1 MKRAILFPGQG
12 AHIPKDFN
20 KSYFVEES
28 NIKPQMDII
37 LYELEL
43 LEALKML
50 NIDFHATAGLSL
62 GAFTALYYS
71 GVLTKES
78 LYQLVRQR
86 SQIMYDNRN
95 IDCGMSAI
103 IGLSESDVNEVCK
116 ELSVKNN
123 QLVTIANYNA
133 PNHFVISG
141 QIDTLLIA
149 ETELKN
155 LGAIIMPLD
164 IEDAYHTRLMSNA
177 NDQFISILD
186 SVELNPIQVPYVSNV
201 TGEYVSDI
209 QDLRLLLNEHM
220 VRKVLWSK
228 IIKTML
234 ESGIEEFV
242 EVGPGHTLSTL
253 VKKIESNSKIITVN
267 TPEDLKKII

>member
-12 AHIPKDFN
+12 THIPKDFN

-43 LEALKML
+43 LESLKML

-103 IGLSESDVNEVCK
+103 IGLSESDVTEVCK

-220 VRKVLWSK
+220 IRKVLWSK

-267 TPEDLKKII
+267 TSEDLKKII